1 MPRAIVSKV
10 FHTGAATSEV
20 DTYFD
25 KIVKYIPADVV
36 GAWVAA
42 NGVVRAANPRPGS
55 ATLWLMFLGG
65 LALCIVWTYV
75 QVARTDKAAARMQTM
90 ISTGAFVIWVY
101 ALGGP
106 FPDWLGWY
114 KPVTASLLL
123 IAYSVAVSFA
133 DPNPKK
139 VG

>member
-1 MPRAIVSKV
+1 MPRAIVSETL
-10 FHTGAATSEV
+10 HTGAVTSEV

-25 KIVKYIPADVV
+25 RVVKYIPADVV

-42 NGVVRAANPRPGS
+42 NGVVRSANPRPGS
-55 ATLWLMFLGG
+55 ATLWIMFVGG
-65 LALCIVWTYV
+65 LALCSGWTYV
-75 QVARTDKAAARMQTM
+75 QTARTNKSVAPLQTL
-90 ISTGAFVIWVY
+90 ISVGAFVIWVY

-123 IAYSVAVSFA
+123 IGYSAAVSFV

-139 VG
+139 RT